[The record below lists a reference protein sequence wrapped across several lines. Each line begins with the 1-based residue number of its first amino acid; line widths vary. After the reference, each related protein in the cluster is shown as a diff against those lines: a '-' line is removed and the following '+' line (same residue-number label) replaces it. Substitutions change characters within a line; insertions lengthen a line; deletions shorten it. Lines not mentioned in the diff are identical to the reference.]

1 MKIADFDVYRDL
13 LQEQSGQVLTQDKAY
28 LLESRLNPVAKKWGY
43 DHISS
48 MTHKLRS
55 VPEREL
61 ISDIVEAMTSN
72 DTSFFRDQKPFDQFR
87 ETILPHYASA
97 EAPRKIRIW
106 CAGAASGQEPYSI
119 AMIIKEEEARLNGL
133 TFEIVATDLS
143 HEILEKAKEGLYSQF
158 EVQRGLP
165 VDMLTKHFDQD
176 GNKWQIKDDI
186 KNMITFKSANVL
198 EPMEQLGVFDV
209 IFCRNML
216 IDFSPLTQKDVLER
230 MHRQLKDDG
239 FVILGN
245 DETAVGVTDQFRAMP
260 DHRGLFV
267 KSNGTHFRT
276 NF

>member
-97 EAPRKIRIW
+97 KAPRKVRIW

-165 VDMLTKHFDQD
+165 VDMLTKYFDQD

-186 KNMITFKSANVL
+186 KNMITFKGANVL